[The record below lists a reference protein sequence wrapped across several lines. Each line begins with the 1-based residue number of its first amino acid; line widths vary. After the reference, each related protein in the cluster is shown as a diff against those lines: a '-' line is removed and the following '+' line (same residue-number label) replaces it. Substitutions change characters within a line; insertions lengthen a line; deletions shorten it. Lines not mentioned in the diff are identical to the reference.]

1 MEIEL
6 LARKALDI
14 IKTNWGLPDK
24 GFIAGGS
31 IANIMWELV
40 SGNKAAVNDIDVFL
54 FEGIISEFEAEEIT
68 KTGKKLSY
76 ADRDLKFLE
85 DYQGLTFVTTPK
97 EYYTIDSAD
106 KDGIF
111 NYIRYRSSH
120 SGSEIVLN
128 SFDINCTTIGYS
140 IEEDKFYWLEPF
152 KQFLETGELKV
163 LNLRTPAHT
172 VMRLVKKQDELNAKV
187 DQFEFDVLSFVIDT
201 NFLDINKR
209 RFSTRYKNMY
219 EKYKDKLSDYTL
231 SRDTN
236 TEEFMKTKDIDIEI
250 FTLSLSEK
258 PLFLFESFS
267 DKKFGGDKNIRSI
280 YNTKHFL
287 FYMRNIFKNE
297 RLKSIW
303 EKTRFFFTNEEYIDT
318 TIVDEKKLQLLS
330 RVAEYAPNT
339 IENMRGYKL
348 SEQLDFIGK
357 LYDKYKDDFLVGVSI
372 LEKHKMSDIDLNDDS
387 GLLVLE
393 LSVRKNLVNDSYKTK
408 VDRILERKSEYSK
421 LDNLFEW

>member
-1 MEIEL
+1 
-6 LARKALDI
+6 
-14 IKTNWGLPDK
+14 
-24 GFIAGGS
+24 
-31 IANIMWELV
+31 
-40 SGNKAAVNDIDVFL
+40 
-54 FEGIISEFEAEEIT
+54 
-68 KTGKKLSY
+68 
-76 ADRDLKFLE
+76 
-85 DYQGLTFVTTPK
+85 
-97 EYYTIDSAD
+97 
-106 KDGIF
+106 
-111 NYIRYRSSH
+111 
-120 SGSEIVLN
+120 
-128 SFDINCTTIGYS
+128 
-140 IEEDKFYWLEPF
+140 
-152 KQFLETGELKV
+152 
-163 LNLRTPAHT
+163 
-172 VMRLVKKQDELNAKV
+172 MRLVKKQDELNAKV

-250 FTLSLSEK
+250 FTLSLREK